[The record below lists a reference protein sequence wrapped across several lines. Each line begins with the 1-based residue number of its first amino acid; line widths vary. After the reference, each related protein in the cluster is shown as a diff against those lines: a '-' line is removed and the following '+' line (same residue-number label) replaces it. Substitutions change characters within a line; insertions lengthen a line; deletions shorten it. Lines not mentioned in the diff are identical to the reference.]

1 MLDDVL
7 LWGPILLAGAALV
20 LASAYTPRGQAPTT
34 GPDGDRTGAPLDS
47 SLYLACHSPKCGG
60 HNETPH
66 DVGGSGRLVCRDCG
80 TAYTGR

>member
-20 LASAYTPRGQAPTT
+20 LVSAYTPTGQAPTT

-47 SLYLACHSPKCGG
+47 SLYLACHSLKCA
-60 HNETPH
+60 HLARPH
-66 DVGGSGRLVCRDCG
+66 DVAESGRLVCRDCG
-80 TAYTGR
+80 RTATDR